1 VVALIVGLG
10 NPGPDYAATRHNIG
24 HMVVAELARRAGTT
38 LSSSR
43 KTHAQ
48 SATVRLG
55 GVGGDPA
62 VIAVPMSY
70 MNLSGGPVAALAKYH
85 SVDPSDVVVIHDDVD
100 LPFAAV
106 KLKRGG
112 GSGGHNGLKDITKA
126 LGTPDYVRVRC
137 GVDRPPG
144 QMDTAAY
151 VLKPFSSTERKELPF
166 FVDTAADAVEAVLA
180 EGLEAAQQRFH
191 TAK

>member
-1 VVALIVGLG
+1 VVALVVGLG

-24 HMVVAELARRAGTT
+24 HMVVDELARRGGAT

-55 GVGGDPA
+55 GLSEA
-62 VIAVPMSY
+62 VAIAVPLSY

-85 SVDPSDVVVIHDDVD
+85 SVEPHDVVVIHDDLD
-100 LPFAAV
+100 LPFGTV

-112 GSGGHNGLKDITKA
+112 GSGGHNGLKDTTKA
-126 LGTPDYVRVRC
+126 LGTPDYLRVRC
-137 GVDRPPG
+137 GIGRPPG
-144 QMDTAAY
+144 QMDAAAY
-151 VLKPFSSTERKELPF
+151 VLRPFGTVERKELPF
-166 FVDTAADAVEAVLA
+166 LIDTAADAVEALLID
-180 EGLEAAQQRFH
+180 GLDAAQQRFH
-191 TAK
+191 TST

>member
-1 VVALIVGLG
+1 MVALVVGLG

-43 KTHAQ
+43 KTHSQ

-55 GVGGDPA
+55 GLSEPA
-62 VIAVPMSY
+62 VIAMPMSY

-85 SVDPSDVVVIHDDVD
+85 SVELGDVVVIHDDLD
-100 LPFAAV
+100 LPFGTV

-112 GSGGHNGLKDITKA
+112 GSGGHNGLKDTTKA
-126 LGTPDYVRVRC
+126 LGTPEYVRVRC
-137 GVDRPPG
+137 GIGRPPG
-144 QMDTAAY
+144 QMDAATY
-151 VLKPFSSTERKELPF
+151 VLRPFGTVERKELPC
-166 FVDTAADAVEAVLA
+166 VIDTAADAVEALLA
-180 EGLEAAQQRFH
+180 DGLEAAQQRFH
-191 TAK
+191 TAT